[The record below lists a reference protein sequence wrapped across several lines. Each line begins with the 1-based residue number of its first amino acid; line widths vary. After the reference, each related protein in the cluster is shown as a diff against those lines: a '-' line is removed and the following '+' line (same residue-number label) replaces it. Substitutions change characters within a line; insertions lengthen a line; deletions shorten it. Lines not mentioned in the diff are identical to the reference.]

1 LKDKEAKDHE
11 KTLFDFD
18 EDVNDLNAV
27 AERYPVVTEIEKSLP
42 AATEPDLPLNKF
54 KS

>member
-1 LKDKEAKDHE
+1 MALTKVGFCKAKDHE

-27 AERYPVVTEIEKSLP
+27 AERYPIVTEIKE
-42 AATEPDLPLNKF
+42 N
-54 KS
+54 